1 MTVAQLNSLSSTD
14 TPSLETFRP
23 EGPFGIYIFAIVGPA
38 GGAGGES
45 FGITVCTPEWFEQN
59 MKNSVVS
66 GRHYLFVKEY
76 NYEEL
81 QRFMMG
87 YCSTSMGNSWAEVA
101 QKVSRIGY
109 WEFEDY
115 KPYTGPT

>member
-1 MTVAQLNSLSSTD
+1 M
-14 TPSLETFRP
+14 
-23 EGPFGIYIFAIVGPA
+23 VGPS
-38 GGAGGES
+38 GSVGEES

-59 MKNSVVS
+59 MKDSVTS

-76 NYEEL
+76 DYQEL
-81 QRFMMG
+81 KSFLIK

-101 QKVSRIGY
+101 EKVARIGY

-115 KPYTGPT
+115 KPYTGPTRQA